1 MKDYGVVFTS
11 ILLLMIVVIVISYF
25 AGHNPKNEFKD
36 ILSTIKF
43 IVIVCFVQM
52 EINVEL
58 NYMLHKV

>member
-1 MKDYGVVFTS
+1 VKDYGVVFTS